1 MKKHIALVTIGA
13 MALALSACGVSP
25 EEQFDRAE
33 QAFAEHRF
41 NDARLDLGTLLQA
54 DSDNPELLELMA
66 RTQLQLGD
74 GEGARSMLERLAAQ
88 NVRPDDYDTL
98 LAEAMLLQGEFES
111 ALAAG
116 TALGTAE
123 GYRIAA
129 LSHVALGGADAALE
143 SFQQGMQA
151 AGDRSRLYAD
161 FARFAHMAGETGR
174 AVELARMA
182 READPQG
189 LDPLLAS
196 ALIAQDSGRYE
207 QALEYYEQAQ
217 AAWPESRVAL
227 LGRIGV
233 LGDSGR
239 LDDARTLIE
248 EAARQQPDDPD
259 VIYLQA
265 RLAAEEGD
273 WSDVRTI
280 LQPIEDNSDPRQ
292 QLLYA
297 RALVELDLVEQAL
310 PRLTTLVR
318 RNPAVA
324 EPRRVLA
331 RAQLAAGNAAAA
343 FDTIQP
349 LAVSP
354 ESSPSDLAL
363 YAEAARASGRTGQ
376 IDRALAEA
384 PPEERVATLMAE
396 ADSHMRNERW
406 RAAIDTYEDLRG
418 WTGDSNAMVLNNL
431 AFAKSRIGAEDEAL
445 DLAVRALALAPEQ
458 PNVMDTAGWLMVQ
471 TGRDRARGIELLE
484 RAAELA
490 PGNEAIAE
498 HLAAARRG

>member
-1 MKKHIALVTIGA
+1 MKKPIRFLVTCSL
-13 MALALSACGVSP
+13 ALAIAACGISP
-25 EEQFDRAE
+25 EERFDRAE
-33 QAFAEHRF
+33 QAMADHRF
-41 NDARLDLGTLLQA
+41 SEARLDLGTLLQSDAA
-54 DSDNPELLELMA
+54 DPQVLEMMA

-74 GEGARSMLERLAAQ
+74 GAGARSMLERLQATGAT
-88 NVRPDDYDTL
+88 PDDFTLL

-123 GYRIAA
+123 GFRIAA
-129 LSHVALGGADAALE
+129 LSHVALGGADTALE
-143 SFQQGMQA
+143 SFQRGMEA
-151 AGDRSRLYAD
+151 EGDRSRLYAD

-196 ALIAQDSGRYE
+196 ALIAQDNGRYD

-239 LDDARTLIE
+239 LDEARPLIE
-248 EAARQQPDDPD
+248 EAASQQPDDAD

-265 RLAAEEGD
+265 RLAAEDDE
-273 WSDVRTI
+273 WSNVRTI
-280 LQPIEDNSDPRQ
+280 LQPIEDNDDPRQ

-331 RAQLAAGNAAAA
+331 RAQLAAGNAGGA
-343 FDTIQP
+343 FDTIRP
-349 LAVSP
+349 LALSP

-363 YAEAARASGRTGQ
+363 YAEAARASGRTNQ
-376 IDRALAEA
+376 IDRALAAA
-384 PPEERVATLMAE
+384 PPEERVATLLAE

-406 RAAIDTYEDLRG
+406 RAAIDSYNELRS

-431 AFAKSRIGAEDEAL
+431 AYATSRTGAEGEAL
-445 DLAVRALALAPEQ
+445 DLALRALALAPEQ
-458 PNVMDTAGWLMVQ
+458 PNVMDTAGWLLVQ
-471 TGRDRARGIELLE
+471 TGQDRGRGIELLE

-490 PGNEAIAE
+490 PGNEAIAQ